1 MIAFF
6 DAFVDVR
13 EVGAEAGDGFEHGLS
28 VRSGLG
34 FGSGGLG
41 ARWGGGGG
49 GEEVVYLNGPS
60 RALMVSASRSSTA
73 CL

>member
-1 MIAFF
+1 VIAFF

-41 ARWGGGGG
+41 ARWGGG
-49 GEEVVYLNGPS
+49 EEVVYLNGPS

>member
-1 MIAFF
+1 VIAFF

-49 GEEVVYLNGPS
+49 G
-60 RALMVSASRSSTA
+60 
-73 CL
+73 